1 MFLLEALVG
10 SLDQKGDA
18 PWVDRFVRSYRRTWR
33 GNQERE
39 MSLERLKTTWS
50 ELREFLLEDEQY
62 AAHIAKMDA
71 YIGML

>member
-1 MFLLEALVG
+1 
-10 SLDQKGDA
+10 
-18 PWVDRFVRSYRRTWR
+18 
-33 GNQERE
+33 